1 MARLFTADAY
11 WLGMA
16 MNIERWKQTNPPMV
30 QDSDATKLLRA
41 TVYKFDKN
49 GKVVKVVKRG

>member
-1 MARLFTADAY
+1 MV
-11 WLGMA
+11 
-16 MNIERWKQTNPPMV
+16 MNVERWQQKNPPMV
-30 QDSDATKLLRA
+30 QDSDVTKLLRA